1 MFDPRLGSCYNSNLK
16 FSIIFDPKLG
26 SRYNLNLIFLVISDQ
41 KLGSCYNLNLI
52 LLVMSDPKL
61 GSCYN
66 LNLISFCHVWP
77 QGQSGQISTVHQKL
91 VTFWNITHMMIW
103 NSLVEPFGVK
113 YERPNLGQARLYI
126 DRVSWPLFSGC
137 HALTFS
143 GFLRIWTRKIIKFLL
158 FLV

>member
-1 MFDPRLGSCYNSNLK
+1 MRRGIYDLNFYYINKILK
-16 FSIIFDPKLG
+16 WIVSIE
-26 SRYNLNLIFLVISDQ
+26 
-41 KLGSCYNLNLI
+41 
-52 LLVMSDPKL
+52 
-61 GSCYN
+61 
-66 LNLISFCHVWP
+66 

-91 VTFWNITHMMIW
+91 VTFWNIVHMMIW

-137 HALTFS
+137 HALTFC
-143 GFLRIWTRKIIKFLL
+143 GFLKIWTRKIIKFLL